1 MSRYDDFELAML
13 EDRLED
19 LFEAVAAGKVFR
31 EHVSDVFRE
40 LSPVLL
46 LLGKEAAS
54 HKSAT
59 IADARYDL
67 DADEMKKL
75 RDTQA
80 VADDLLK
87 RHRITD
93 LEELDEFIPV
103 PLSLDRDTAIQV
115 LSDYADNNP

>member
-46 LLGKEAAS
+46 LLGKEAAA

-59 IADARYDL
+59 IADADYDL
-67 DADEMKKL
+67 DADEMEKL